1 MRVNANRVNRTVS
14 RVSWLV
20 KRNACF
26 LALIAGLIASVGARR
41 VLRGGRRVLR
51 DGEKEM
57 KLVVKWLEE
66 HNYRILSIDHIAWC
80 VYHGKF
86 NLYDIGGSEWLRTV
100 NTCVDNG
107 IIEELE
113 K

>member
-26 LALIAGLIASVGARR
+26 LALIAGLAASIVSTAALVAGGMDCQRAAALS
-41 VLRGGRRVLR
+41 VLVAY
-51 DGEKEM
+51 
-57 KLVVKWLEE
+57 LVAGVAYCAME
-66 HNYRILSIDHIAWC
+66 
-80 VYHGKF
+80 GK
-86 NLYDIGGSEWLRTV
+86 
-100 NTCVDNG
+100 
-107 IIEELE
+107 